1 MLINCQGICP
11 VVIFAHARR
20 VGIIDLEYSNTP
32 PSSGLQAERES
43 KMLCFNVG
51 KCLGK
56 CVGNHVVGRAI
67 NRINCPIIHNESNK
81 MIPYV
86 YVFGTGVIRP
96 IAGECNSSLR
106 V

>member
-1 MLINCQGICP
+1 MGPQIGTPLANLIEMGTMIGWP
-11 VVIFAHARR
+11 
-20 VGIIDLEYSNTP
+20 P
-32 PSSGLQAERES
+32 PSSQLQAEC

-67 NRINCPIIHNESNK
+67 NKINCPIVHDKSNK

-86 YVFGTGVIRP
+86 DVFGTGVIRP
-96 IAGECNSSLR
+96 VAGKCDSGLR